1 MKEVIDK
8 IRKYCAYQDRAE
20 SEVRQ
25 KLRQYEV
32 TGEEADHAIAQLKED
47 GFIDEERFAESFV
60 RGKTNAKK
68 WGCDK
73 IKSHLMAK
81 GISASIIDKY
91 LSKVNPEQYSQNLR
105 ETISKWLRLHPG
117 QPAESPALYRHL
129 LSKGYAYHDFKPEI
143 DALSKS

>member
-1 MKEVIDK
+1 MKEAIDK

-20 SEVRQ
+20 SEVRL

-32 TGEEADHAIAQLKED
+32 TGAEADRVIADLKED

-68 WGCDK
+68 WGREK
-73 IKSHLMAK
+73 IKSHLLAK
-81 GISASIIDKY
+81 GISTSIIEKY
-91 LSKVNPEQYSQNLR
+91 MSEVNPEQYRQNLR
-105 ETISKWLRLHPG
+105 ETINKWLRLHPD

-129 LSKGYAYHDFKPEI
+129 LSKGYAYHDFTPQI

>member
-20 SEVRQ
+20 SEVRK

-68 WGCDK
+68 WGRDK

-91 LSKVNPEQYSQNLR
+91 LSEVNPEQYSQNLR

-117 QPAESPALYRHL
+117 QQVESPALYRHL